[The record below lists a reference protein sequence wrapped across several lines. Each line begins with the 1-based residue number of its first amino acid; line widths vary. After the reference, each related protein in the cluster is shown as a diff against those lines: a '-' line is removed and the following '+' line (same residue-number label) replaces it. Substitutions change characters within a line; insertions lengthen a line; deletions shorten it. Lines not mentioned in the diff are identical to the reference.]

1 MKKFLKFLDESFEE
15 CLMVVCLVIISCVIL
30 LNVVMRYIFK
40 APLSWPEELARY
52 CYVYSGMF
60 SAGYC
65 LRRGISFRV
74 DLLYQVFPKPVK
86 ILIEYIGKL
95 LVLFLYAFM
104 AYSSINLIKTTTSIS
119 TAMQIPIKYIYL
131 SIPIGMTLGVVRG
144 IQDLIRYT
152 IKTFKKE
159 EEAC

>member
-30 LNVVMRYIFK
+30 LNVIMRYVFK

-52 CYVYSGMF
+52 CYVYSGML

-131 SIPIGMTLGVVRG
+131 SIPIGMTLGVIRG

-152 IKTFKKE
+152 IKIFKKE